1 MMAITIRRR
10 SQSQCQRALLVAV
23 LALPFALAYAQGG
36 ASSSTA
42 QPAWLTA
49 CGCDDIPPLKDR
61 MQKLEGVKALVGRRL
76 SAVVPGAAA
85 TQAKWDAL
93 ETSIDSYL
101 KAVQQQGLTNF
112 PQTSLFAPHTDPTC
126 NVVTPPAPNCID
138 QIFAM
143 HEQAHA
149 ASCSAG
155 RWTWQTP
162 WLESAMLTEEANAI
176 QAEIDSIKASLDHM
190 ACQQVGD
197 KSPAACPQFMVVVQV
212 VTTTGIATAGMNEQS
227 GRSLNNGQGIPVPL
241 TLHDDGTFQGSGT
254 GTDAGSA
261 VGVTPIESVNSQF
274 GHSQTIIASGVIHPG
289 NCTTQPCQKDMMHLV
304 LVGGPSRQ
312 IEEAQAR
319 GLLNRDMSNATPT
332 GTARLE
338 FDLPAYTGSAAHRT
352 FGPGGII
359 NSNMDVL
366 LIQTNDGTPRVPEGS
381 SLLFSQKECK
391 APTQH

>member
-1 MMAITIRRR
+1 MMGITIRRR
-10 SQSQCQRALLVAV
+10 SQSQCLRALLVV
-23 LALPFALAYAQGG
+23 LAFPFALACAQGG
-36 ASSSTA
+36 SSTSTA

-61 MQKLEGVKALVGRRL
+61 LQKLEGVKALVGRRL

-93 ETSIDSYL
+93 KTSIDSYL
-101 KAVQQQGLTNF
+101 KAVEQQGLTNF

-126 NVVTPPAPNCID
+126 NVVTVPAPNCID

-143 HEQAHA
+143 HEQAHV

-162 WLESAMLTEEANAI
+162 WLESAMLTEEADAI

-197 KSPAACPQFMVVVQV
+197 KSPAACPQFMVLVQV

-241 TLHDDGTFQGSGT
+241 TLHDDGTFVGSGT
-254 GTDAGSA
+254 GTDAGTA
-261 VGVTPIESVNSQF
+261 AGVTPNEVVHSQF
-274 GHSQTIIASGVIHPG
+274 GHSQTILASGVIRPG
-289 NCTTQPCQKDMMHLV
+289 NCATQPCQKDNMHLV

-319 GLLNRDMSNATPT
+319 GLLNRDLSNATPT
-332 GTARLE
+332 GAARLE
-338 FDLPAYTGSAAHRT
+338 FDLPAYNGSTAHRT

-366 LIQTNDGTPRVPEGS
+366 LIQTNDGTPRLPEGS

-391 APTQH
+391 AGTQH

>member
-1 MMAITIRRR
+1 MMGITIRRR
-10 SQSQCQRALLVAV
+10 SQSRCLRALLVV
-23 LALPFALAYAQGG
+23 LAFPFALACAQGG
-36 ASSSTA
+36 SSTSTA

-61 MQKLEGVKALVGRRL
+61 LQKLEGVKALVGRRL
-76 SAVVPGAAA
+76 SVVVPGAAA

-101 KAVQQQGLTNF
+101 KAVEQQGLTNF

-126 NVVTPPAPNCID
+126 NVVTVPAPNCID

-162 WLESAMLTEEANAI
+162 WLESAMLTEEADAI

-197 KSPAACPQFMVVVQV
+197 KSPAACPQFMVLVQV
-212 VTTTGIATAGMNEQS
+212 VTTTRIATAGMNEQS
-227 GRSLNNGQGIPVPL
+227 GRSLNNGQGIRVPL
-241 TLHDDGTFQGSGT
+241 TLHDDGTFVGSGT
-254 GTDAGSA
+254 GTDAGTA
-261 VGVTPIESVNSQF
+261 AGVTPNEVVHSQF
-274 GHSQTIIASGVIHPG
+274 GHSQTILASGVIRPG
-289 NCTTQPCQKDMMHLV
+289 NCATQPCQKDNMHLV

-319 GLLNRDMSNATPT
+319 GLLNRDLSNATPT
-332 GTARLE
+332 GAARLE
-338 FDLPAYTGSAAHRT
+338 FDLPAYNGSTAHRT

-366 LIQTNDGTPRVPEGS
+366 LIQTNDGTPRLPEGS
-381 SLLFSQKECK
+381 SLLFSQMECK
-391 APTQH
+391 AGTQH